1 MTITE
6 FKQYEQTRPKIGTK
20 AKPGK
25 GWKGTTSEKRTG
37 ISYEIM

>member
-25 GWKGTTSEKRTG
+25 GWKGITSEKGTG
-37 ISYEIM
+37 IS